1 MHNRISFL
9 RISVSVFLIFS
20 FGFSSAQ
27 NQGVNSSPKTDL
39 LFHSTLNGFSLYE
52 TDHVLWKSDADFQKT
67 FENSGFDFVL
77 LDDER
82 DVKEMSTRE
91 RIIFG
96 GYLGLQIGNL
106 ITSVNISPTIGYLI
120 TNRLTA
126 GLGGTYQY
134 YRDRGWGSSVDFSTS
149 THIYGG
155 SVYTRYLVFRQIF
168 AHLEFEALNLDSQM
182 GFSPAT
188 GANPNDERYWEYNYF
203 AGGGYRAPLGPKVF
217 LNLMVLY
224 NFNTSSVVYYQNP
237 VFRFGVEVRM

>member
-1 MHNRISFL
+1 MHNPISSL
-9 RISVSVFLIFS
+9 RIPVFLFLFFF

-27 NQGVNSSPKTDL
+27 NQGLNSYSQTDL
-39 LFHSTLNGFSLYE
+39 PFHSTQYVFSLYE
-52 TDHVLWKSDADFQKT
+52 TDHALWKSDTEVQKYS
-67 FENSGFDFVL
+67 ENTGIGMVL
-77 LDDER
+77 SDDER
-82 DVKEMSTRE
+82 DVKDMSTKE

-106 ITSVNISPTIGYLI
+106 VTSVNVSPTIGYLI

-155 SVYTRYLVFRQIF
+155 SAYARYLIFRQF
-168 AHLEFEALNLDSQM
+168 FTHVEFEALNLDSQM

-188 GANPNDERYWEYNYF
+188 GAPSNNERYWEYNYF